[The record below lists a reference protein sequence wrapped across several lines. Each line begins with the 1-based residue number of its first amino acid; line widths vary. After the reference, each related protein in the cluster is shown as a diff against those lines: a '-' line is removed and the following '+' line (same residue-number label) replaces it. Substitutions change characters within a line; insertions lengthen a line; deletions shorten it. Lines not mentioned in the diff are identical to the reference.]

1 MTTVK
6 QNVYFPDE
14 VLTDLQ
20 SAADQSG
27 RSISWLINRAWQ
39 ISRERVGELPAGI
52 DSLETTIGNH
62 NVKGFRD
69 GETFYATHIDGK
81 PILDVLKDVYG
92 PKVTDDGP
100 SI

>member
-6 QNVYFPDE
+6 QNLYFSNE

-20 SAADQSG
+20 CAADQSG
-27 RSISWLINRAWQ
+27 CSISWLINRAWQ

-69 GETFYATHIDGK
+69 GETFYATHVDGR
-81 PILDVLKDVYG
+81 PILEVLGDIYH
-92 PKVTDDGP
+92 PKGAEEKTH
-100 SI
+100 